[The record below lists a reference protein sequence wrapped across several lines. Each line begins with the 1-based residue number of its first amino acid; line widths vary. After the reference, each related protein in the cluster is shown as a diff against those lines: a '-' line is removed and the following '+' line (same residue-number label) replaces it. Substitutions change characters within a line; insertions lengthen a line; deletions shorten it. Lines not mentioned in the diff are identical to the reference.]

1 MTYILIRK
9 IVESD
14 LDSVFCIMKQNMQ
27 RYYIERG
34 ESWNSE
40 SIRKYFLGMSSTVL
54 ERDGEVC
61 AFTFFERLP
70 ESIHIHTFQVVA
82 GHQNGMLGAQL
93 FRWYLALAKRTR
105 CSKLTCSVYCSN
117 SALGMYLRM
126 GFEEVSRSNGIVQ
139 LLLPLTSDSDPSSA
153 TAG

>member
-1 MTYILIRK
+1 MVYTLIRE

-14 LDSVFCIMKQNMQ
+14 LESVFCIMKHNMQ
-27 RYYIERG
+27 RYYVERG

-40 SIRKYFLGMSSTVL
+40 SIRKFFLGMNSAVL
-54 ERDGEVC
+54 ERDGKVC

-70 ESIHIHTFQVVA
+70 GSIHIHTFQIVV
-82 GHQNGMLGAQL
+82 GRQNGMLGAQL
-93 FRWYLALAKRTR
+93 FRWYVALAKRTG
-105 CSKLTCSVYCSN
+105 CSKLTCSVYDSN

-139 LLLPLTSDSDPSSA
+139 LLLPLTSHCDPRSN
-153 TAG
+153 TAR